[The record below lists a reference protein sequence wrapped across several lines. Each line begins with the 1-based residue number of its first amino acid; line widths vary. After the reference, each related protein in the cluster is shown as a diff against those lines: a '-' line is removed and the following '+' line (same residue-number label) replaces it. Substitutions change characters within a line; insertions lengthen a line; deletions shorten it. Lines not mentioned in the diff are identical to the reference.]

1 VEFFKKYGYESAV
14 KAVLNQTRGRFIHL
28 TLAYKYDI
36 FIREVRAMPRIA
48 RQKSQTGIYH
58 AMLRGINRQNIFEDD
73 EDRTKFLETVNECR
87 KISGY
92 KLFGYCLMGNHI
104 HMLIKEEKEPIEL
117 IFKRIGARYVYWYN
131 WKYQRSGHL
140 FQDRFRSEVVE
151 DDGYF
156 LTVLRYILQNPVKAG
171 LTTNVSEYKWSSYN
185 DYIQGDGIT
194 DIEFVLDIFALSK
207 EKSIERFTEY
217 INEPS
222 DDKCLELKEIPI
234 RITDQE
240 LLDLVKKE
248 FNTEAIRI
256 QNLQVDEQKRI
267 LKYLKELEGTT
278 YQQISRLTGV
288 TVYRIFKA

>member
-1 VEFFKKYGYESAV
+1 
-14 KAVLNQTRGRFIHL
+14 
-28 TLAYKYDI
+28 
-36 FIREVRAMPRIA
+36 MPRIA